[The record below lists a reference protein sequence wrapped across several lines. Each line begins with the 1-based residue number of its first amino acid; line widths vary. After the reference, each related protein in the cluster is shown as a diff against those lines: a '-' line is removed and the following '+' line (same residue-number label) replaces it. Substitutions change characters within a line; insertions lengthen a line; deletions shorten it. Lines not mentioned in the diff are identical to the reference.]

1 VTRYGQQEG
10 SAITRGLNALTIR
23 TRKHAASK
31 PEEISTGHHFI
42 FKHTNTKELV
52 MDQPDRF
59 TSRFPQRNAVVILL
73 LLTIVCALTDAGV
86 TP

>member
-1 VTRYGQQEG
+1 ME
-10 SAITRGLNALTIR
+10 
-23 TRKHAASK
+23 
-31 PEEISTGHHFI
+31 
-42 FKHTNTKELV
+42 
-52 MDQPDRF
+52 QPDRF